1 MVCPAGPMASITSL
15 DTTVDLARKYFQS
28 HSTQSERFRRERLE
42 ALLEGLADY
51 EGRFY
56 QALREDLCKPE
67 AEAYAG
73 EIGPVNWEIKH
84 ALRHLHDWMSPESVS
99 ISMLVWPARARR
111 RPQPRGTALIIAP
124 WNFPMALALRP
135 LVGAIAAGCNAVIKP
150 SELAPATST
159 LLSELIRRTYGDD
172 GYISVVPGGGDV
184 SLELLEK
191 PWDLIFFTGTS
202 RVGALVMGAAAK
214 RLTPVVLELG
224 GKSPVIIDK
233 DVDLAVTARRI
244 AWGKFTNA
252 GQSCVA
258 PDYLLV
264 HRSIASALVNELG
277 AAIRGFFGD
286 DPIRSRDYG
295 RIVSQQHL
303 DRLVELMAGGR
314 VAYGGT
320 VDRATRFLA
329 PTLLTDVD
337 LDHRLMQEEI
347 FGPLLPIIEVES
359 LDHAIRFVRER
370 PNPLALYVFS
380 TDSAITEKVIAETI
394 SGGVTVNDVMMH
406 LLPAELPFGGVG
418 ASGMGAYHGK
428 ASFDVFTHYKSVLE
442 KGFGLDVKLRYPP
455 YPALPSWFRK
465 RG

>member
-1 MVCPAGPMASITSL
+1 MASSSSPASIA
-15 DTTVDLARKYFQS
+15 DHARDFFQS
-28 HSTQSERFRRERLE
+28 RSTLSESFRRERLK
-42 ALLEGLADY
+42 ALLAGLADY

-56 QALREDLCKPE
+56 RALHEDLCKPE

-111 RPQPRGTALIIAP
+111 YPQPRGTALIVAP
-124 WNFPMALALRP
+124 WNFPMALAIRP
-135 LVGAIAAGCNAVIKP
+135 LVGAIAAGCSAVIKP
-150 SELAPATST
+150 SEVAPATASV
-159 LLSELIRRTYGDD
+159 LAEMIQRTYGDD
-172 GYISVVPGGGDV
+172 GYVSVVPGG
-184 SLELLEK
+184 SELSMQLVEQA
-191 PWDLIFFTGTS
+191 WDLIFFTGSS
-202 RVGALVMGAAAK
+202 RVGSLVMGAAAK

-224 GKSPVIIDK
+224 GKSPVIVDK
-233 DVDLAVTARRI
+233 DVDVAVTARRI

-252 GQSCVA
+252 GQTCVA

-264 HRSIASALVNELG
+264 HRSIASTLVSELR
-277 AAIRGFFGD
+277 AAIRGFYGD
-286 DPIRSRDYG
+286 DPMRSRDYG
-295 RIVSQQHL
+295 RIVSPQHL
-303 DRLVELMAGGR
+303 ERLAELMTGGR
-314 VAYGGT
+314 VVHGGT
-320 VDRATRFLA
+320 VDRATRFVA

-337 LDHRLMQEEI
+337 LNHRLMQEEI
-347 FGPLLPIIEVES
+347 FGPLLPILEIESV
-359 LDHAIRFVRER
+359 DHAIRFVRER

-380 TDSAITEKVIAETI
+380 SDSATTENVLDQTT

-428 ASFDVFTHYKSVLE
+428 SSFDTFTHYKSVVE

-455 YPALPSWFRK
+455 YPALPTWFRR